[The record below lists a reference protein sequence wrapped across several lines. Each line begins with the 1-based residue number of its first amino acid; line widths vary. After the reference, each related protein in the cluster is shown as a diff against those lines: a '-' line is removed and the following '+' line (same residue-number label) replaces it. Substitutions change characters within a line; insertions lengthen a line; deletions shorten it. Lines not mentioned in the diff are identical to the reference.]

1 MKDFTKIIQRPIITE
16 KGTTLRQ
23 EGNNLIFAVNRDAN
37 KIEIKQAVENLFNVH
52 VEDVKTMVVK
62 GKTKRWG
69 MHQYKRSAWKKAIV
83 KLREGESIEFYEGV

>member
-1 MKDFTKIIQRPIITE
+1 MKDFTQIIQRPIITE
-16 KGTTLRQ
+16 KGTMLRD
-23 EGNNLIFAVNRDAN
+23 EGNHLVFVVDKEAN
-37 KIEIKQAVENLFNVH
+37 KIEIKQAIEDLFNVH

-69 MHQYKRSAWKKAIV
+69 MHQYKRSTWKKAIV